1 MPVYRRMMF
10 VGLGGSGGKTLRFL
24 KRDLNAWLD
33 NVGWTGGMPLGWQ
46 FLQVDTPT
54 VQDGAEIK
62 TAPMLAP
69 DEYLGLVASG
79 TTFDDIDQSMMANPQ
94 HLTEFASWRV
104 KPEGLE
110 VPVHT
115 GAGMY
120 RAVGRSVAL
129 AYLGAIRSRL
139 VASFS
144 KLNLPESQA
153 SLSALYRHVHQ
164 EDPAVEQTA
173 PIVVVVSS
181 LAGGTGAGL
190 INDVCDLLR
199 EMDPVAGGASFGLL
213 YTPEVFAEIEAED
226 KGGIQPNSLAAICE
240 VLNGYWWNGGAGNGV
255 AAIPRK
261 NSQMM
266 RSAGAVASYNKTGPA
281 FPFLVGAQNSAGVTY
296 KESEQ
301 LFEVVGAALTSWAT
315 DVTVQN
321 RLLAYTYANWRQR
334 AQYASVANVSTLVN
348 QGAAGENEIG
358 MNPFSAMGFARVSVG
373 NRYFERYAAERLAR
387 EAVTF
392 LRHNHDTGAYA
403 ESMRKQQPNIT
414 SKELVERQSAEQFN
428 WFLNLCRLDEKG
440 PNSNQVQDAIAPPQ
454 HEWTQVFAECMT
466 QAVEWS
472 QRDRGNV
479 NDWMAT
485 IEPAIENAAVMFDAK
500 CEPIIDRRLLEWIN
514 SHPTVVTNAVVQAI
528 GQFGLRVAEALVAR
542 LIREITDPNEGI
554 ISDIQREIV
563 DYSGWAVKSAWSGR
577 ARAMFPNATDKYPSE
592 SPVIEEACSE
602 GLTNAICT
610 TWVRVKTVTIELLN
624 QFAMGFLEPLR
635 QTLSS
640 AVYSLDSTGGAVD
653 SWPTWTAPGLPGS
666 LSESSTPPMSEW
678 TLIKPETFPGL
689 FDDLLARTIGGNVT
703 EREAH
708 REAARLATVCGGF
721 IDDQINAA
729 PSNAAR
735 LQALRLINH
744 TNDWWPGVAV
754 VRNSHKPPTIAS
766 FSMGVDVPTVRARAE
781 HWLRQPGSPFARLL
795 QDSLRT
801 FTAPAGG
808 QNAPNVSDQDYALRR
823 QAFLAAFES
832 AISASKPLVGLDT
845 QLMAY
850 LFGSNNHPR
859 LAVEVSSVPFTDHP
873 LYDSVRTRLQSELEN
888 LPGNQDAADLFTMDS
903 RANHIDIITSLY
915 GAYPVLVIE
924 SLLKPIAQAWNSI
937 TDSQGREAFWDKR
950 RARRLVEF
958 IPAPQE
964 HILCMLRGWF
974 LGHALGLIHREQQ
987 SDPWSVAPR
996 QDSHGRYAKS
1006 LPAQTL
1012 SSSQAWG
1019 DQPALVLESL
1029 GLAYV
1034 EVGVENNLD
1043 PLAGYIHLLE
1053 LGKEGNGLSSGLAV
1067 YRTPSDYVV
1076 EWARTGKVRVADGF
1090 EPLRG
1095 PRVKVET
1102 PSPGFQDR
1110 IDALIAHLESRRS
1123 RYARDLARYERSV
1136 AESKDD
1142 LGRAPLWPSLHDPI
1156 KAALTQLIGALTAL
1170 RNESDAEYSDDDDE

>member
-1 MPVYRRMMF
+1 
-10 VGLGGSGGKTLRFL
+10 L
-24 KRDLNAWLD
+24 KRDLNAWLE
-33 NVGWTGGMPLGWQ
+33 NVGWTGGLPLGWQ

-54 VQDGAEIK
+54 AQDGAEIK
-62 TAPMLAP
+62 SAPMLAP

-79 TTFDDIDQSMMANPQ
+79 TTFDDIDQSLMANPQ
-94 HLTEFASWRV
+94 HLSEFSSWRV

-120 RAVGRSVAL
+120 RAVGRSVAV

-139 VASFS
+139 VTSFS
-144 KLNLPESQA
+144 RLNLPESQA

-164 EDPAVEQTA
+164 EDPAIQPTA

-240 VLNGYWWNGGAGNGV
+240 VLNGYWWNGGSGNGV
-255 AAIPRK
+255 ASVPKK
-261 NSQMM
+261 NSQLM
-266 RSAGAVASYNKTGPA
+266 RSAGAVASYSKTGPA
-281 FPFLVGAQNSAGVTY
+281 FPFLVGAQNSAGITY
-296 KESEQ
+296 RESEQ

-315 DVTVQN
+315 DITVQN

-348 QGAAGENEIG
+348 QGAAGENEAG
-358 MNPFSAMGFARVSVG
+358 MNPFSAMGFSRVSVG

-392 LRHNHDTGAYA
+392 LRHNHDMGAFA
-403 ESMRKQQPNIT
+403 ESVRRQQPNVS
-414 SKELVERQSAEQFN
+414 SKELVDRQCSEQFN

-440 PNSNQVQDAIAPPQ
+440 PTSNQVQDAISPPQ
-454 HEWTQVFAECMT
+454 HEWTQIFSECLAQT
-466 QAVEWS
+466 VEWA
-472 QRDRGNV
+472 QQEKGNV
-479 NDWMAT
+479 NDWMNT
-485 IEPAIENAAVMFDAK
+485 IEPAIENAAVMFDTR
-500 CEPIIDRRLLEWIN
+500 CEPIIDRQLLDWIEN
-514 SHPTVVTNAVVQAI
+514 HPKVVTNAVVQAI
-528 GQFGLRVAEALVAR
+528 GQFGLRVSEALVAR

-577 ARAMFPNATDKYPSE
+577 ARAMFPNATEKYTNQ
-592 SPVIEEACSE
+592 SPVVEEACSE

-610 TWVRVKTVTIELLN
+610 TWVRVKSLTIELLN

-640 AVYSLDSTGGAVD
+640 AVYSLDNTGGVVE

-666 LSESSTPPMSEW
+666 LSSSSTPPMSEW
-678 TLIKPETFPGL
+678 TLIKPETFPAL
-689 FDDLLARTIGGNVT
+689 FDDLLARTVGGSQA
-703 EREAH
+703 ERETH
-708 REAARLATVCGGF
+708 RVAARLATVCGGF
-721 IDDQINAA
+721 IDEQIVAVPANAG
-729 PSNAAR
+729 R
-735 LQALRLINH
+735 LQSLRLINH
-744 TNDWWPGVAV
+744 TNEWWPGVAV

-766 FSMGVDVPTVRARAE
+766 FSMGVEVETIRGRAE
-781 HWLRQPGSPFARLL
+781 QWLRQPGSPFARLL

-801 FTAPAGG
+801 FTAPPGG
-808 QNAPNVSDQDYALRR
+808 TNAPNVSDQDYELRR
-823 QAFLAAFES
+823 QDFLSAFES

-845 QLMAY
+845 QLMAF

-873 LYDSVRTRLQSELEN
+873 LYNSVRTRLQTELEN
-888 LPGNQDAADLFTMDS
+888 LPGNQDAGDLFTMDS

-937 TDSQGREAFWDKR
+937 TDVQGREAFWDKR

-974 LGHALGLIHREQQ
+974 IGHALGLIHRENRSQ
-987 SDPWSVAPR
+987 PWSVAPR
-996 QDSHGRYAKS
+996 QDSHGRYAKT
-1006 LPAQTL
+1006 LPAMTL
-1012 SSSQAWG
+1012 STSQAWG

-1034 EVGVENNLD
+1034 EVGVENNLE
-1043 PLAGYIHLLE
+1043 PLGGYVHLLE

-1067 YRTPSDYVV
+1067 YRTVSDYVV
-1076 EWARTGKVRVADGF
+1076 NWARHGKVSTAAGF
-1090 EPLRG
+1090 EPHRG
-1095 PRVKVET
+1095 PRVKIDAQ
-1102 PSPGFQDR
+1102 SPEFQDR
-1110 IDALIAHLESRRS
+1110 IRALIDHFESRRS
-1123 RYARDLARYERSV
+1123 RYARELTEYERRV
-1136 AESKDD
+1136 MEARDD
-1142 LGRAPLWPSLHDPI
+1142 LGRAPLWPSLHGPI
-1156 KAALTQLIGALTAL
+1156 RAALTQLIGSLTAL
-1170 RNESDAEYSDDDDE
+1170 LSGSDAVDSDDDDE